1 MKKEILL
8 AFASFSLLASGQ
20 QVLIPTDGEMQQKGK
35 YNDVLETV
43 KGQDYPLGCMA
54 TAMSI
59 VMNQHQW
66 PAGYFGEQGT
76 GLPQLCYDAA
86 QSISTVYGMSGSS
99 ASLSSVASAL
109 VDKFGYDASSVTY
122 YYKPSSG
129 LSDAQWKNLII
140 RNLND
145 GMVVIYSSGSGNV
158 RHAFVIDGY
167 DAATD
172 KFHVNAGQGSGVAGN
187 EQWTDLFQIKVGN
200 YTYSNTPEMVT
211 GIRTE
216 QEAARS
222 LSPLKVMSS
231 GKQAKGLYLS
241 AGNVEAGVP
250 VQVSVESLQNLS
262 YDGSAFSGWLLPVLV
277 DGNRQLVL
285 PQQPA
290 QVARSFKGS
299 GAFPYRSVLASLTFE
314 NVQFDTVEPDWRV
327 ALATFDDD
335 SFSQGKLVEAAPGET
350 EVVTSVNVKTN
361 QHYNI
366 SFQGQGV
373 QFYTRNFSAGGRY
386 EELPSTLT
394 LTPGSVYKFY
404 VKAGSTA
411 SGSGKV
417 VLMANGEYLMEDY
430 FANQGN
436 GTAYRVFYL
445 RPTADT
451 RVEGEYVFDTNL
463 STQTISLDEAG
474 TLKEYLAEKGVKP
487 YTLNVLTLSGKINA
501 EDIFYI
507 RDNMPFLKV
516 LDMSLAQ
523 IVAYGYHPDNV
534 LPEMAFYKE
543 IYNSQSYSLALEE
556 VRLPETCTTLGS
568 NAFMYCSNL
577 KRVYLPKSVTSFM
590 YNVFFSCRALEE
602 VHVYNPV
609 PVFINWCVFKN
620 VNNATLYVPKGS
632 ADVYMTPNSIPG
644 TLYASN
650 EWYNK
655 FQGKCVEEDTPQ
667 QADVEI
673 MMQSTN
679 FVTTSQLGK
688 ISWNKGGADL
698 PLAAAFNMAG
708 MENNWKLRLLLS
720 YATKQGSKVET
731 REQYYAGTTTDN
743 KNYSFSVPKADLE
756 ALAAAGAENVKL
768 KVEVYADL
776 SSDFVQ
782 QKPGYYMP
790 FLYDGMEVT
799 VTGDCGDILTTLNIQ
814 HKTGLTPADVS
825 ITLDNARLTRLWVVG
840 SSAKVT
846 LKGDNVLL
854 ADYASTRDAAQINN
868 GLSLSFDGTGSLTLG
883 EDGGTHLIG
892 TLPYCTGTMVVH
904 HGVTLKNLPQINF
917 DNIQL
922 VYARSFARA
931 ADGSGSGWETMT
943 LPFDVHSV
951 QKSDGTPLTW
961 AKPGKSGNFWLREF
975 DAAEGTFT
983 SRDIQ
988 KIQGGKAYIISMP
1001 SSGSQMLSGSTLYF
1015 YGPTLNAASKL
1026 KAAVP
1031 SGTES
1036 STGLVMHPNLY
1047 AEELPLSYYRLNR
1060 AGDTFTQVTD
1070 LSESDPLKQF
1080 EAYFVAYDGYMSR
1093 IKAFTVGGKEI
1104 EGSVTGVEQVVN
1116 DNFTI
1121 TPEAGALRVVSRESS
1136 LLRVATLGGLQ
1147 KTYSL
1152 TPGEHRLTMPRG
1164 VYVVN
1169 GKKYYVR

>member
-1 MKKEILL
+1 
-8 AFASFSLLASGQ
+8 
-20 QVLIPTDGEMQQKGK
+20 MQQKGV
-35 YNDVLETV
+35 YNDVLEKE
-43 KGQDYPLGCMA
+43 KGADYPLGCMA
-54 TAMSI
+54 TSMSI

-66 PAGYFGEQGT
+66 PAGYFGEQGK

-86 QSISTVYGMSGSS
+86 ESISTVYGMSGSS

-129 LSDAQWKNLII
+129 LSDTQWKNLII
-140 RNLND
+140 RSLND

-158 RHAFVIDGY
+158 RHAFVVDGY
-167 DAATD
+167 DASTGL
-172 KFHVNAGQGSGVAGN
+172 FHVNAGQGSSVDGN
-187 EQWTDLFQIKVGN
+187 EQWTDIFQIKVGS

-211 GIRTE
+211 GIRTA
-216 QEAARS
+216 QEAAQS
-222 LSPLKVMSS
+222 ISPLKVMSA

-262 YDGSAFSGWLLPVLV
+262 YDGSAFSGLLLPVLV
-277 DGNRQLVL
+277 DENRQLVL

-290 QVARSFKGS
+290 LVARSFKGS
-299 GAFPYRSVLASLTFE
+299 AAFPYRSVLSTHTFE
-314 NVQFDTVEPDWRV
+314 NVQFNTVEPDWRV
-327 ALATFDDD
+327 ALATFDDEN
-335 SFSQGKLVEAAPGET
+335 FSQGKLVEAAPGET
-350 EVVTSVNVKTN
+350 EVVTSVNVKTDR
-361 QHYNI
+361 QYTI
-366 SFQGQGV
+366 SFNGQGV

-386 EELPSTLT
+386 EELPSSLT
-394 LTPGSVYKFY
+394 LTPGTVYRFY

-417 VLMANGEYLMEDY
+417 VLMANGEYLMEDH

-436 GTAYRVFYL
+436 GTAYRVFFL

-451 RVEGEYVFDTNL
+451 HVEGEYVFDTNL
-463 STQTISLDEAG
+463 STQTVHLDEAG
-474 TLKEYLAEKGVKP
+474 TLKEYLTEKNVKP
-487 YTLNVLTLSGKINA
+487 YSMNVLTLSGQINA
-501 EDIFYI
+501 EDIYYI

-516 LDMSLAQ
+516 LDMSQAQ

-543 IYNSQSYSLALEE
+543 IYNSSSYSLALEE

-577 KRVYLPKSVTSFM
+577 KRVYLPKSVDTFM

-609 PVFINWCVFKN
+609 PVYINWCVFKN
-620 VNNATLYVPKGS
+620 VNNATLYVPEGA
-632 ADVYMTPNSIPG
+632 ADLYMTPNSIPG
-644 TLYASN
+644 TYYSVN
-650 EWYNK
+650 EWYNSFK
-655 FQGKCVEEDTPQ
+655 GKCVEEETPQ
-667 QADVEI
+667 EADVEI

-688 ISWNKGGADL
+688 INWNRGGSDL
-698 PLAAAFNMAG
+698 PLTAAFNMAG
-708 MENNWKLRLLLS
+708 MENNWKLRLQLS
-720 YATKQGSKVET
+720 YASQQNGKMET
-731 REQYYAGTTTDN
+731 QEKYYAGVTADN
-743 KNYSFSVPKADLE
+743 RNYSFSVPKADLE
-756 ALAAAGAENVKL
+756 ALAAAGADNVKL
-768 KVEVYADL
+768 KVEVYVDL
-776 SSDFVQ
+776 ASDFVQ

-790 FLYDGMEVT
+790 YLYDGMEVT
-799 VTGDCGDILTTLNIQ
+799 VTGDCGDITTTLNVQ

-825 ITLDNARLTRLWVVG
+825 ITLDNARLTRLWIMG

-846 LKGDNVLL
+846 LKGDNVLV
-854 ADYASTRDAAQINN
+854 ADYPGSLDAALINN
-868 GLSLSFDGTGSLTLG
+868 GLSLSFDGNGSLTLG

-892 TLPYCTGTMVVH
+892 TSPYGTGTMVMH

-917 DNIQL
+917 DNIQM
-922 VYARSFARA
+922 VYARSFSRVT
-931 ADGSGSGWETMT
+931 DGSGSGWETMT
-943 LPFDVHSV
+943 LPFDVRSV

-961 AKPGKSGNFWLREF
+961 AKPGKPGNFWLREF
-975 DAAEGTFT
+975 DASQGTFT
-983 SRDIQ
+983 ANDIQ
-988 KIQGGKAYIISMP
+988 KIEGGKAYIISMP

-1026 KAAVP
+1026 KEAVP
-1031 SGTES
+1031 SGTAS
-1036 STGLVMHPNLY
+1036 GTGLVMHPNLY

-1060 AGDTFTQVTD
+1060 AGDTFTQAAGMED
-1070 LSESDPLKQF
+1070 ADPIKQF
-1080 EAYFVAYDGYMSR
+1080 EAYFVANTGYMSR

-1104 EGSVTGVEQVVN
+1104 EGSVTGITEPAVS
-1116 DNFTI
+1116 DNFSI
-1121 TPEAGALRVVSRESS
+1121 TPETGALRVVSRESS

-1152 TPGEHRLTMPRG
+1152 TPGEHRLSMPKG
-1164 VYVVN
+1164 VYIVN
-1169 GKKYYVR
+1169 GRKYYVK